1 MKKSRQKPVVF
12 ETEVRQCFQF
22 LVDDYG
28 MPEPTY
34 TEDLFPVVWYERPDL
49 LVSVSWE
56 QVPRDSAGIVVS
68 ADLLIPDRHCRADL
82 PDLVEAAV
90 FAPRHKVPWE
100 SYGAEV
106 VRRTLEHNAMWLRR
120 LMPLLLGPDREELVR
135 KANDRPLDRAGNP
148 KRRPPGIHWRYA

>member
-1 MKKSRQKPVVF
+1 MKRGRGEPLVF

-68 ADLLIPDRHCRADL
+68 ADLLIPDRRCRADL
-82 PDLVEAAV
+82 PDC
-90 FAPRHKVPWE
+90 
-100 SYGAEV
+100 
-106 VRRTLEHNAMWLRR
+106 
-120 LMPLLLGPDREELVR
+120 
-135 KANDRPLDRAGNP
+135 AG
-148 KRRPPGIHWRYA
+148 